1 MKKIVFILL
10 LTIFSLSI
18 CVPGRRIPNYNEKEL
33 KRCLNKLNLELDEK
47 IEELRDLCDAYRTYV
62 FNKTFK
68 KYGLKEEIKDK
79 LKECFKKFG
88 LKRRM
93 FSPSANCRDIC
104 EDKKKKGEKCNC
116 PRY

>member
-47 IEELRDLCDAYRTYV
+47 IEELRDLCDAY
-62 FNKTFK
+62 
-68 KYGLKEEIKDK
+68 
-79 LKECFKKFG
+79 
-88 LKRRM
+88 
-93 FSPSANCRDIC
+93 
-104 EDKKKKGEKCNC
+104 
-116 PRY
+116 